1 MTSGPTDPLVLAVD
15 LGSSGLKV
23 GYLTLYG
30 EPVWWHHEFVPTRYG
45 ADGAATQD
53 AARWWDRV
61 TTLARWGRAESG
73 VDGRRVVG
81 VGVTGQWGSTVPVD
95 AEGAPVGEVVMW
107 HDARGAELSARAV
120 GGPVAGYSP
129 QALASW
135 LRRSG
140 GIPNPSGQDPLAHM
154 LFLTHGQPEVAAAA
168 RWFLE
173 PVDHLVMRFTGR
185 AVASPMSMTG
195 AWLTDNRDLSRV
207 EYDQGLVRRAG
218 VDTTKLAPLVPSG
231 SVVGT
236 VRADVADLLGISRSA
251 QVVTGAPDLHSAV
264 VGSGCVRPFEAHL
277 SIGTTGWISCPV
289 PFKRTNVRDQMASVP
304 GIGDGHYILANNQ
317 DNAGRCLEWY
327 RAVVGG
333 ADGGGPSFEELLALA
348 GTAAP
353 GSGGIVFTPW
363 LSGERSTL
371 DDRNARGGFH
381 NLGLDAGPAELARSV
396 LEGVAFNARMLLA
409 SSERFAKRRLD
420 PLRIIGGAA
429 RSDLWCQI
437 VADVTDRPIE
447 RVEAPMVAGLRGA
460 GLLVAL
466 GLGEI
471 GPDDVKALVPVDR
484 VFAPDP
490 STQSTYDQL
499 FAEFPRLHSRNRAMF
514 AHLNG

>member
-1 MTSGPTDPLVLAVD
+1 MTGRPTEPLVLAVD

-23 GYLTLYG
+23 GYLTLLG
-30 EPVWWHHEFVPTRYG
+30 EPVWWHHEQVPTRYG
-45 ADGAATQD
+45 RDGAATQD
-53 AARWWDRV
+53 AAGWWDRL
-61 TTLARWGRAESG
+61 TSLARRGRAESG

-95 AEGAPVGEVVMW
+95 AHGLPVGEVVMW

-120 GGPVAGYSP
+120 GGPVAGYAP
-129 QALASW
+129 RALASW

-140 GIPNPSGQDPLAHM
+140 GIPNPTGQDPLAHM
-154 LFLTHGQPEVAAAA
+154 LFLTHGQPEVGAAA

-173 PVDHLVMRFTGR
+173 PVDYLVMRFTGR

-207 EYDQGLVRRAG
+207 EYDPTLLRRAG
-218 VDTTKLAPLVPSG
+218 VDRSKLAPLVPSG
-231 SVVGT
+231 SVAGT
-236 VRADVADLLGISRSA
+236 VKADVADLIGIPRSA

-289 PFKRTNVRDQMASVP
+289 PFKKTSVLDQMASVP
-304 GIGDGHYILANNQ
+304 GIGDGLYILANNQ
-317 DNAGRCLEWY
+317 DSAGRCLEWY
-327 RAVVGG
+327 RGVMGG
-333 ADGGGPSFEELLALA
+333 DAGRGPSFEELLARA
-348 GTAAP
+348 ATAPP
-353 GSGGIVFTPW
+353 GSGGILFTPW

-396 LEGVAFNARMLLA
+396 LEGVAFNARMLLG
-409 SSERFAKRRLD
+409 SSERFARRRLH
-420 PLRIIGGAA
+420 PLRIIGGGA

-437 VADVTDRPIE
+437 VADITDRRIE

-460 GLLVAL
+460 SLLVAL

-471 GPDDVKALVPVDR
+471 RQDEVRALVPVDR
-484 VFAPDP
+484 DFTPDL
-490 STQSTYDQL
+490 STRATYDQL